1 MADNLGKGLGAL
13 LGENANYRDN
23 NSSNN
28 SDNSDKSSINTM
40 KISDL
45 SPSDVQPRTLFDE
58 DAIMQLAA
66 SIKEQGVLQPLL
78 VRKSKKGITK
88 YEIIA
93 GERRWRASKIAGLL
107 EVPVIIK
114 DLSDEKALEV
124 AIVENVQR
132 RDLNVIEE
140 SEGYLQ
146 LINQFNYT
154 NNDIA
159 RVTGKS
165 ASHISNLMRLLAL
178 PTFVKEMVSTNEI
191 SMGHA
196 RALLPLQEEDL
207 QKKTALQI
215 VKEGLSVRA
224 VEKLVSEILEQ
235 KDRESEVARRRT
247 RSVKD
252 QVTIELEKRVS
263 DLLGYKTSINQ
274 KNGIGSLKIDF
285 KSQAELKEILNILE
299 G

>member
-1 MADNLGKGLGAL
+1 MNNQLGKGLGAL
-13 LGENANYRDN
+13 LGENATIETQVKTEIVREN
-23 NSSNN
+23 NS
-28 SDNSDKSSINTM
+28 M

-45 SPSDVQPRTLFDE
+45 SPSEVQPRTRFDE
-58 DAIMQLAA
+58 DAILQLAA

-78 VRKSKKGITK
+78 VRKSKTGETA

-107 EVPVIIK
+107 EVPVIVK
-114 DLSDEKALEV
+114 DYTDDKALEV

-140 SEGYLQ
+140 AEGYLQ

-178 PTFVKEMVSTNEI
+178 PAFVKEMVVSNDI

-235 KDRESEVARRRT
+235 KDRDAEVARRRT
-247 RSVKD
+247 RTVKD
-252 QVTIELEKRVS
+252 EATIELEKRVS
-263 DLLGYKTSINQ
+263 ETIGYKTSITQ

-285 KSQAELKEILNILE
+285 KSQADLKELLNILE
-299 G
+299 V

>member
-1 MADNLGKGLGAL
+1 MNDKLGKGLGAL
-13 LGENANYRDN
+13 LGENTFSQN
-23 NSSNN
+23 NNQEV
-28 SDNSDKSSINTM
+28 KAG
-40 KISDL
+40 DL
-45 SPSDVQPRTLFDE
+45 IYTLVDDLAPSAVQPRTVFDE
-58 DAIMQLAA
+58 SAIAQLAE
-66 SIKEQGVLQPLL
+66 SIKEQGVLQPLII
-78 VRKSKKGITK
+78 RKSKSGATK

-93 GERRWRASKIAGLL
+93 GERRWRASKLAGLTK
-107 EVPVIIK
+107 VPTIIK
-114 DLSDEKALEV
+114 DISDDKALEV

-140 SEGYLQ
+140 AEGYLQ

-165 ASHISNLMRLLAL
+165 ASHVSNLMRLLAL
-178 PTFVKEMVSTNEI
+178 PVFVKEMVSSQEL

-207 QKKTALQI
+207 QKRTALQV

-235 KDRESEVARRRT
+235 KDREAEVARRRT
-247 RSVKD
+247 KSVKD
-252 QVTIELEKRVS
+252 QLTLELEKRIVNTI
-263 DLLGYKTSINQ
+263 GFKTSINQ

-285 KSQAELKEILNILE
+285 KSQDELKQILNIM
-299 G
+299 GVNK

>member
-1 MADNLGKGLGAL
+1 MNDKLGKGLGAL
-13 LGENANYRDN
+13 LGENATIETQVKTEIIREN
-23 NSSNN
+23 
-28 SDNSDKSSINTM
+28 NTM

-45 SPSDVQPRTLFDE
+45 APSEVQPRSVFDE
-58 DAIMQLAA
+58 DALLQLAA
-66 SIKEQGVLQPLL
+66 SIKEQGVLQPLV
-78 VRKSKKGITK
+78 VRKSKSGQTD

-93 GERRWRASKIAGLL
+93 GERRWRASKLAGLT
-107 EVPVIIK
+107 EVPVIVK
-114 DLSDEKALEV
+114 ELSDEKALEV

-140 SEGYLQ
+140 AEGYLQ

-154 NNDIA
+154 NTDIA

-178 PTFVKEMVSTNEI
+178 PVFVKEMVGSHEI

-196 RALLPLQEEDL
+196 RALLPLQDEEL
-207 QKKTALQI
+207 QKKTALDI
-215 VKEGLSVRA
+215 VKNGMSVRA

-235 KDRESEVARRRT
+235 KDRDAEVARRRT
-247 RSVKD
+247 RTVKD
-252 QVTIELEKRVS
+252 QATIELEKRIV
-263 DLLGYKTSINQ
+263 DTIGYKTAISQ

-285 KSQAELKEILNILE
+285 KSQSELKEILNIL
-299 G
+299 GL

>member
-1 MADNLGKGLGAL
+1 MSDNLGKGLGAL
-13 LGENANYRDN
+13 LGENANVTSSVKTEIVKEN
-23 NSSNN
+23 NCLN
-28 SDNSDKSSINTM
+28 IN
-40 KISDL
+40 DL
-45 SPSDVQPRTLFDE
+45 APSDVQPRSQFDE
-58 DAIMQLAA
+58 AALMQLAD

-78 VRKSKKGITK
+78 VRKSQKDGVK

-93 GERRWRASKIAGLL
+93 GERRWRASKLAGLT

-114 DLSDEKALEV
+114 DLTDEKALEV
-124 AIVENVQR
+124 ALVENIQR

-140 SEGYLQ
+140 AEGYLQ

-178 PTFVKEMVSTNEI
+178 PQFIKEMVSSQDI

-196 RALLPLQEEDL
+196 RALLPLQDYDL

-224 VEKLVSEILEQ
+224 VEKLVSDILEK
-235 KDRESEVARRRT
+235 KDYKAEVARRRT
-247 RSVKD
+247 RMVKD
-252 QVTIELEKRVS
+252 PATIELEKRLV
-263 DLLGYKTSINQ
+263 DTIGFKTSIAQ
-274 KNGIGSLKIDF
+274 KDGSGSLKIDF
-285 KSQAELKEILNILE
+285 KSQTELKEILGIL
-299 G
+299 GL

>member
-1 MADNLGKGLGAL
+1 MNNQLGKGLGAL
-13 LGENANYRDN
+13 LGENANIETQVKTEIVKEN
-23 NSSNN
+23 
-28 SDNSDKSSINTM
+28 NTM

-45 SPSDVQPRTLFDE
+45 APSEVQPRALFDE
-58 DAIMQLAA
+58 DALLQLAA

-78 VRKSKKGITK
+78 VRKSKTGSTA

-93 GERRWRASKIAGLL
+93 GERRWRASKIAGLQ

-114 DLSDEKALEV
+114 ELSDEKALEV

-140 SEGYLQ
+140 AEGYLQ

-178 PTFVKEMVSTNEI
+178 PSFVKEMVSSHEI

-235 KDRESEVARRRT
+235 KDRDAEVARRRT
-247 RSVKD
+247 RTVKD
-252 QVTIELEKRVS
+252 QATIELEKRVS
-263 DLLGYKTSINQ
+263 ETIGYKTSITQ

-285 KSQAELKEILNILE
+285 KSQADLKELLNILE
-299 G
+299 V

>member
-1 MADNLGKGLGAL
+1 MSDNLGKGLGAL
-13 LGENANYRDN
+13 LGENATANPEVKAKIIKEN
-23 NSSNN
+23 NCL
-28 SDNSDKSSINTM
+28 KIN
-40 KISDL
+40 DL
-45 SPSDVQPRTLFDE
+45 SPSDVQPRSQFDD
-58 DAIMQLAA
+58 DALVQLAN

-78 VRKSKKGITK
+78 VRQSKKDGVK

-93 GERRWRASKIAGLL
+93 GERRWRASKLAGLT

-114 DLSDEKALEV
+114 ELTDEKALEV
-124 AIVENVQR
+124 ALVENIQR

-140 SEGYLQ
+140 AEGYLQ

-178 PTFVKEMVSTNEI
+178 PSFIKEMVSSQDI

-196 RALLPLQEEDL
+196 RALLPLQDYDL
-207 QKKTALQI
+207 QKRTALQI

-224 VEKLVSEILEQ
+224 VEKLVSEILEK
-235 KDRESEVARRRT
+235 KDYKAEVARRRT
-247 RSVKD
+247 RMVKD
-252 QVTIELEKRVS
+252 PATIELEKRLI
-263 DLLGYKTSINQ
+263 DTIGFKTSIAQ
-274 KNGIGSLKIDF
+274 KEGSGSLKIDF
-285 KSQAELKEILNILE
+285 KSQTELKEILGIL
-299 G
+299 GL

>member
-1 MADNLGKGLGAL
+1 MNNQLGKGLGAL
-13 LGENANYRDN
+13 LGENAAIETQVKTEVIKEN
-23 NSSNN
+23 
-28 SDNSDKSSINTM
+28 NTM

-45 SPSDVQPRTLFDE
+45 APSEVQPRTKFDE
-58 DAIMQLAA
+58 DAILQLAA

-78 VRKSKKGITK
+78 VRKSKSGETA

-107 EVPVIIK
+107 EVPVIVK
-114 DLSDEKALEV
+114 ELSDDKALEV

-140 SEGYLQ
+140 ADGYLQ

-178 PTFVKEMVSTNEI
+178 PTFVKEMVVSNDI

-196 RALLPLQEEDL
+196 RALLPLQEEEL

-224 VEKLVSEILEQ
+224 TEKLVSEILEQ
-235 KDRESEVARRRT
+235 KDRDAEVARRRT
-247 RSVKD
+247 RTVKD
-252 QVTIELEKRVS
+252 QATIELEKRVS
-263 DLLGYKTSINQ
+263 ETIGHKTSISH

-285 KSQAELKEILNILE
+285 KSQAELKEILGLLE
-299 G
+299 V

>member
-1 MADNLGKGLGAL
+1 MNDKLGKGLGAL
-13 LGENANYRDN
+13 LGENATIETQVRTEIVKEN
-23 NSSNN
+23 NLMN
-28 SDNSDKSSINTM
+28 IN
-40 KISDL
+40 DL
-45 SPSDVQPRTLFDE
+45 APSEVQPRTVFDE
-58 DAIMQLAA
+58 EAIIQLAA

-78 VRKSKKGITK
+78 VRKSKSGATK

-93 GERRWRASKIAGLL
+93 GERRWRASKVAGLT

-114 DLSDEKALEV
+114 ELSDEKALEV

-140 SEGYLQ
+140 AEGYLE
-146 LINQFNYT
+146 LINKFNYT
-154 NNDIA
+154 NSDIS

-178 PTFVKEMVSTNEI
+178 PAFVKEMVSGGDI

-196 RALLPLQEEDL
+196 RALLPLQDEEL
-207 QKKTALQI
+207 QRKTALQI
-215 VKEGLSVRA
+215 VKEGMSVRA

-235 KDRESEVARRRT
+235 KDRDAEVARRRT

-252 QVTIELEKRVS
+252 QATIELEKRIF
-263 DLLGYKTSINQ
+263 DTFGHKTSISQ

-285 KSQAELKEILNILE
+285 KSQEELKNILAVL
-299 G
+299 GL

>member
-1 MADNLGKGLGAL
+1 MNDKLGKGLGAL
-13 LGENANYRDN
+13 LGENATFETQVKTEIVKEN
-23 NSSNN
+23 
-28 SDNSDKSSINTM
+28 NTM
-40 KISDL
+40 YIRDL
-45 SPSDVQPRTLFDE
+45 APSDVQPRTLFDE
-58 DAIMQLAA
+58 EAIVQLAA

-78 VRKSKKGITK
+78 VRKSKSGATK

-93 GERRWRASKIAGLL
+93 GERRWRASKIAGLT

-114 DLSDEKALEV
+114 ELSDEKALEV

-140 SEGYLQ
+140 ADGYLQ

-154 NNDIA
+154 NSDIA

-178 PTFVKEMVSTNEI
+178 PPFVKEMVSGHEI

-207 QKKTALQI
+207 QKKTAIQI

-235 KDRESEVARRRT
+235 KDRDAEVARRRT

-252 QVTIELEKRVS
+252 EATIELEKRIIS
-263 DLLGYKTSINQ
+263 TIGYKTSISQ
-274 KNGIGSLKIDF
+274 KDGNGSLKIDF
-285 KSQAELKEILNILE
+285 KSQEELKSILGIL
-299 G
+299 GL

>member
-1 MADNLGKGLGAL
+1 MNDKLGKGLGAL
-13 LGENANYRDN
+13 LGENATFETQVKTEIVKEN
-23 NSSNN
+23 
-28 SDNSDKSSINTM
+28 NTM
-40 KISDL
+40 YIKDL
-45 SPSDVQPRTLFDE
+45 APSDVQPRTLFDE
-58 DAIMQLAA
+58 EAIVQLAA

-78 VRKSKKGITK
+78 VRKSKSGATK

-93 GERRWRASKIAGLL
+93 GERRWRASKIAGLT

-114 DLSDEKALEV
+114 ELSDEKALEV

-140 SEGYLQ
+140 ADGYLQ

-154 NNDIA
+154 NSDIA

-178 PTFVKEMVSTNEI
+178 PPFVKEMVSGHEI

-207 QKKTALQI
+207 QKKTAIQI

-235 KDRESEVARRRT
+235 KDRDAEVARRRT

-252 QVTIELEKRVS
+252 EATIELEKRIVS
-263 DLLGYKTSINQ
+263 TIGYKTSISQ
-274 KNGIGSLKIDF
+274 KDGNGSLKIDF
-285 KSQAELKEILNILE
+285 KSQEELKSILGIL
-299 G
+299 GL

>member
-1 MADNLGKGLGAL
+1 MNDNLGKGLGAL
-13 LGENANYRDN
+13 LGENASPTANTQVEVVQENNYLNINDLAP
-23 NSSNN
+23 SS
-28 SDNSDKSSINTM
+28 
-40 KISDL
+40 
-45 SPSDVQPRTLFDE
+45 VQPRTQFDD
-58 DAIMQLAA
+58 DAINQLSE
-66 SIKEQGVLQPLL
+66 SIKEQGVLLPLL
-78 VRKSKKGITK
+78 VRKSKQPGVK

-93 GERRWRASKIAGLL
+93 GERRWRASKLAGLT
-107 EVPVIIK
+107 EVPAIIK

-124 AIVENVQR
+124 ALVENIQR

-140 SEGYLQ
+140 AEGYLQ

-165 ASHISNLMRLLAL
+165 PSHISNLMRLLAL
-178 PTFVKEMVSTNEI
+178 PLFIKEMVGSHDI

-207 QKKTALQI
+207 QKRTALQI

-224 VEKLVSEILEQ
+224 VEKLVADILEK
-235 KDRESEVARRRT
+235 KDYKAEVSRRRT

-252 QVTIELEKRVS
+252 PVTIELEKRLM
-263 DLLGYKTSINQ
+263 DNFGYKTSITQ
-274 KNGIGSLKIDF
+274 KDGAGNLKIDF
-285 KSQAELKEILNILE
+285 KSQTELKEILAVL
-299 G
+299 GL

>member
-1 MADNLGKGLGAL
+1 MNDSLGKGLGAL
-13 LGENANYRDN
+13 LGDSVSNSEVKTEIVKENNLL
-23 NSSNN
+23 
-28 SDNSDKSSINTM
+28 SI
-40 KISDL
+40 KDL
-45 SPSDVQPRTLFDE
+45 APSDVQPRTHFDE
-58 DAIMQLAA
+58 DALAQLAA

-78 VRKSKKGITK
+78 VRKSKSGSTK

-93 GERRWRASKIAGLL
+93 GERRWRASQLAGLKQ
-107 EVPVIIK
+107 VPVIIK
-114 DLSDEKALEV
+114 ELTDEKALEV

-140 SEGYLQ
+140 AEGYLQ

-178 PTFVKEMVSTNEI
+178 PTFIKEMVSTQDL

-224 VEKLVSEILEQ
+224 VEKLVADILEK
-235 KDRESEVARRRT
+235 KDHKAEAARRRT

-252 QVTIELEKRVS
+252 AATIELEKRIIDS
-263 DLLGYKTSINQ
+263 IGFKTSISQ
-274 KNGIGSLKIDF
+274 KEGAGSLKIDF
-285 KSQAELKEILNILE
+285 KSQTELKEILGIL
-299 G
+299 GL